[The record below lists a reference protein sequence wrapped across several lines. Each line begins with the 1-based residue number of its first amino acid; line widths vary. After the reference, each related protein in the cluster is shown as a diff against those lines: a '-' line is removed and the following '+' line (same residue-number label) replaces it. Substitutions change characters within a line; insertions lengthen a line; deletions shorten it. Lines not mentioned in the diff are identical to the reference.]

1 MFLLKMKFIE
11 NKKIYSIFLIFSFF
25 LVFFKI
31 FCQTVL
37 FEVPVDLTTLLFLR
51 DSLYFPLIDAFSE
64 LNFNPSYSEN
74 NEDLNLIS
82 YPILGL
88 IVNIIFYFIFDI
100 YSFLILEFLCVVIF
114 LSIFFNIFLTLNFSK
129 LTSIFLSFLLFFL
142 PSFFQILGNLNF
154 YLFKILELNFSTF
167 YSLRFP
173 RPIVSNLY
181 LFGFLLFY
189 AKIFLQDKYF
199 KKNLVW
205 VTILMSL
212 TLHSFFYLFIFQSI
226 SIILLYIYIFKT
238 KVIHYLLTE
247 IKFHFILLLVL
258 ILNIAIY
265 QLQLSF
271 AEDDFARRIGLT
283 ILDNSQK
290 KILINYFFQFFLKI
304 EFLSLLLVNSLF
316 LILNKKILNIFY
328 LFFLST
334 ICGTILFVLFSDRG
348 IDYYHFNN
356 WIITSG
362 ILNFVVSLFY
372 LIEKNFL
379 KNFKHSAK
387 LISIFGIVLV
397 FGILFYNNFNYY
409 KQLKLNSF
417 SISEHQKIEN
427 YFINEKENFKDVEIL
442 NLNHNL
448 FLILI
453 NKGFKNFSIVPNSFW
468 TPKKDDEIEENLF
481 GLFNFFELDH
491 KKFIKYFENELSGY
505 RFRNSNTQKYFDR
518 KYLANQ
524 LQTFDVLENYN
535 DKEREYI
542 NKHSPIITHQLIIP
556 KNELMR
562 LKNKFNDYSKKLNPS
577 VIILEKNSSFFKTN
591 ENINNNFC
599 LDFVT
604 VNYEIYISKEIIKTC
619 S

>member
-1 MFLLKMKFIE
+1 MNLIL
-11 NKKIYSIFLIFSFF
+11 NKKIYIIFLIFSLF

-74 NEDLNLIS
+74 NENINLIS

-88 IVNIIFYFIFDI
+88 IVNIIFYFFFDI

-129 LTSIFLSFLLFFL
+129 QTSIFLSFLLFFL
-142 PSFFQILGNLNF
+142 PIFFEILGNLNF

-173 RPIVSNLY
+173 RPIISNLY

-189 AKIFLQDKYF
+189 AKLFLKDKHF
-199 KKNLVW
+199 KKNLVI

-238 KVIHYLLTE
+238 KIIHYLLTE

-258 ILNIAIY
+258 ILNVAIY
-265 QLQLSF
+265 QLQLSY
-271 AEDDFARRIGLT
+271 AEDDYARRIGLT

-290 KILINYFFQFFLKI
+290 KILINYFLQFFLKI

-328 LFFLST
+328 LFFIST
-334 ICGTILFVLFSDRG
+334 IFGTIFFVLFSDRG

-362 ILNFVVSLFY
+362 ILNLFISLFY
-372 LIEKNFL
+372 LIEKNLFENL
-379 KNFKHSAK
+379 KYTIK
-387 LISIFGIVLV
+387 LIPIFSI
-397 FGILFYNNFNYY
+397 ILFLGIIFYKNLNYY
-409 KQLKLNSF
+409 KQLNINSLN
-417 SISEHQKIEN
+417 ILEQQKIKN
-427 YFINEKENFKDVEIL
+427 YFINEKENLKDVEIL
-442 NLNHNL
+442 NLDHNL

-453 NKGFKNFSIVPNSFW
+453 NIGFKNFSIVPNSFW
-468 TPKKDDEIEENLF
+468 TSKKDDEIEENLF
-481 GLFNFFELDH
+481 GLFNFFELDE
-491 KKFIKYFENELSGY
+491 KRFVKFFENKLSGY

-524 LQTFDVLENYN
+524 LKTFDVLENYN

-556 KNELMR
+556 KNEIKR
-562 LKNKFNDYSKKLNPS
+562 LKNKFYNYSKKLKPS
-577 VIILEKNSSFFKTN
+577 IVILKKDSDFFKIN

-599 LDFVT
+599 LDLVT
-604 VNYEIYISKEIIKTC
+604 SNYEIYISKKIKIMC
-619 S
+619 N

>member
-1 MFLLKMKFIE
+1 MNFLP
-11 NKKIYSIFLIFSFF
+11 NKNIYLIFSVFSF
-25 LVFFKI
+25 LLVFFKI
-31 FCQTVL
+31 ICQTA
-37 FEVPVDLTTLLFLR
+37 FFKVPVDLTTILLLN
-51 DSLYFPLIDAFSE
+51 DSLYFPLINSFSE
-64 LNFNPSYSEN
+64 LNLNPSYSESKS
-74 NEDLNLIS
+74 DLSLMS
-82 YPILGL
+82 YPVLGL
-88 IVNIIFYFIFDI
+88 IINIIFYKLFNI
-100 YSFLILEFLCVVIF
+100 YSFLILEFLCVVLF
-114 LSIFFNIFLTLNFSK
+114 LLIFFNIFLTLNFSK
-129 LTSIFLSFLLFFL
+129 QTSIFLSFLLFFL
-142 PSFFQILGNLNF
+142 PSFFQILGDLNF

-173 RPIVSNLY
+173 RPIISNLY
-181 LFGFLLFY
+181 LFGFLLFC
-189 AKIFLQDKYF
+189 AKLFIQDKYF
-199 KKNLVW
+199 KKNLVLA
-205 VTILMSL
+205 TILMSL

-226 SIILLYIYIFKT
+226 LIILIYLYIFKT
-238 KVIHYLLTE
+238 KVIDYFLTE
-247 IKFHFILLLVL
+247 FKFHLILFLIL

-265 QLQLSF
+265 QIQLSNS
-271 AEDDFARRIGLT
+271 EEDFARRIGLI

-290 KILINYFFQFFLKI
+290 KILINYFLQFFLKI

-316 LILNKKILNIFY
+316 LILNKRTLNIFY
-328 LFFLST
+328 LFFIST
-334 ICGTILFVLFSDRG
+334 IFGTILFILVSNRG

-362 ILNFVVSLFY
+362 ILNLVVSTFY
-372 LIEKNFL
+372 LIEKNLFE
-379 KNFKHSAK
+379 NFNLTKK
-387 LISIFGIVLV
+387 LIPIASIILIFV
-397 FGILFYNNFNYY
+397 ILFHKNFNYY
-409 KQLKLNSF
+409 NQLKLNYLK
-417 SISEHQKIEN
+417 ISEYQKIDN
-427 YFINEKENFKDVEIL
+427 YFFVEKEKIKNKEIL

-453 NKGFKNFSIVPNSFW
+453 NRGFENFSIVPNSFW

-481 GLFNFFELDH
+481 GLFNFFELDQ

-562 LKNKFNDYSKKLNPS
+562 LKNKFYDYSKKLNPS
-577 VIILEKNSSFFKTN
+577 VIILEKDSSFFKTN

-604 VNYEIYISKEIIKTC
+604 INYKIYISKEIINTC